1 MSSIMRNEL
10 QTEFI
15 EKLFSLLCILP
26 IMSIEQQI
34 AQLINKEKLNL
45 IERLAS
51 EYNFN
56 SKMAFD
62 KFVLNK
68 SQHSDMIV
76 HKELVIS
83 TPPSTPSSNIEDNI
97 SINNQDQEN
106 VLYDKEQPQETLQH
120 TDQDTY
126 QEPVK
131 DTDQEIVQE
140 IVQDTDQESREN
152 SSDQQSISSD
162 KKDKKKV
169 KFVLPWSGIADDDCC
184 QGLKNNYGIFT
195 QCTNPKVTD
204 CRFCKQCVLAIAKN
218 GDEHPCGTVVE
229 RLAVGINDYKDP
241 KGKKVVHYTQYMK
254 KMNITQQ
261 DVIDFAD
268 GKYIHPSHFVS
279 SNSKR
284 GRPSK
289 KTNIHNDHDDH
300 KKKPG
305 RPSKITT
312 HEPTPTDIVNQLL
325 HNKLHTTHNSE
336 NILIS
341 NSITP
346 LQIKIPTSPT
356 HT

>member
-15 EKLFSLLCILP
+15 EELFSLLCILP

-106 VLYDKEQPQETLQH
+106 VLYDKEQPQETI
-120 TDQDTY
+120 
-126 QEPVK
+126 QETHQVPVK
-131 DTDQEIVQE
+131 ENVQEIVQE
-140 IVQDTDQESREN
+140 TDQESREN

-162 KKDKKKV
+162 KKEKKKV

-289 KTNIHNDHDDH
+289 KTNIHNDDDDH

-325 HNKLHTTHNSE
+325 HNKLHTTHNSD

-346 LQIKIPTSPT
+346 LQIIIPTSPT

>member
-97 SINNQDQEN
+97 SINNLDQEN

-120 TDQDTY
+120 TDQDTD

-140 IVQDTDQESREN
+140 IVQETDQESREN

-289 KTNIHNDHDDH
+289 KTNIHDDH

-325 HNKLHTTHNSE
+325 HNKLHTTHNSD

-346 LQIKIPTSPT
+346 LQIIIPTSPT

>member
-15 EKLFSLLCILP
+15 EKLFSLLCILH

-34 AQLINKEKLNL
+34 TQLINKEKLNL
-45 IERLAS
+45 IESLAS

-106 VLYDKEQPQETLQH
+106 VLYDKEQEPLQET
-120 TDQDTY
+120 
-126 QEPVK
+126 V
-131 DTDQEIVQE
+131 
-140 IVQDTDQESREN
+140 QESREN

-229 RLAVGINDYKDP
+229 RLAVAINDYKDP

-289 KTNIHNDHDDH
+289 KTNIHDDH

-325 HNKLHTTHNSE
+325 HNKLHTTHNSD

-346 LQIKIPTSPT
+346 LQIIIPTSPT